1 MSGFKVI
8 SRSDLIDPGFENGSD
23 DGDDGLEYMKQ
34 VSIDIIDNQA
44 DQGDFDSSNH
54 KENEAKE
61 DQNNDEEISD
71 EFDFPLFS
79 AVSNTAVED
88 DETEDRGR
96 SETRT
101 MKVSLREPSIET
113 VKNIRP
119 DSYYFA
125 SYSEDDRSKFLVA
138 AVSAEDV
145 YAQGASL
152 GSLATSFPRKCLD
165 LKEHNLKIESEQ
177 RKLKKQKR
185 RPGKKKREQKIVGKE
200 RNTEREKKQRLL
212 EKQMEAR
219 KLKKMFHKRG
229 GKKNKKKAVES
240 GATADKAQAPK
251 YRTE

>member
-1 MSGFKVI
+1 
-8 SRSDLIDPGFENGSD
+8 
-23 DGDDGLEYMKQ
+23 MKR
-34 VSIDIIDNQA
+34 VSIDIVDTQA
-44 DQGDFDSSNH
+44 DQGVDSSNN
-54 KENEAKE
+54 KDSETKE
-61 DQNNDEEISD
+61 DQTNDEEMGD

-79 AVSNTAVED
+79 AVTSTAVDND
-88 DETEDRGR
+88 DSEDRGR
-96 SETRT
+96 SEART

-125 SYSEDDRSKFLVA
+125 SYSEDDKRKFLVA

-145 YAQGASL
+145 FTQGASL
-152 GSLATSFPRKCLD
+152 GSLATSSPWKCLD
-165 LKEHNLKIESEQ
+165 LKEYNLKIESEQ
-177 RKLKKQKR
+177 RRLKKQK

-200 RNTEREKKQRLL
+200 RNGEREKKNRLL

-229 GKKNKKKAVES
+229 GKKHKKKPEES
-240 GATADKAQAPK
+240 RASAEKAQTPK